1 MTTKAYILEA
11 FKQFDDILEEEEMGR
26 EEVPI
31 YDFNSENM
39 HNFLDTVGEDDT
51 VDIIDLEAE
60 AEEDL
65 KQSYVGKVILDCNV
79 CHSNIFINKDEVVVD
94 ETGSANFDL
103 ECPYCMSN
111 EGYTII
117 GQVEPYAEYE
127 EESDEEEPI
136 DVEDTEEI
144 DLGESFRRRSRRA
157 KVRESLYEVAP
168 DLKRDPI
175 IEFENG
181 DYFYVDYID
190 GKLVAG
196 GATNTGI
203 IPEYEIDYDED
214 DSFDGNLSRL
224 YDTIIESNPELLG
237 ENYRIKGRRKLRE
250 AIQDVTINTDDETM
264 TMTTK
269 EDGGVVVETSPV
281 DNFVE
286 EDIPEEDSFESQ
298 DEVIAPLKDEDED
311 EIELASEVEQLSDEE
326 IDELETPD
334 EDIDS
339 EDEVEISDF
348 DEESFDELGES
359 YLRRHYDN
367 VEGFKTVNAK
377 VFNDSLIIEGVI
389 RFNSGNSKGTKF
401 VFEGTKATKGGVMF
415 EGYNQQI
422 SRGKKTFKMT
432 CALNNGTVTP
442 KKLSYNYTTKN
453 ELNESVRVNGTCRVK

>member
-39 HNFLDTVGEDDT
+39 HNFLDVVGEDDT

-79 CHSNIFINKDEVVVD
+79 CHSNIFINKEEVVVD
-94 ETGSANFDL
+94 ETGSANIDL

-117 GQVEPYAEYE
+117 GQVEPYGEYE
-127 EESDEEEPI
+127 EESEDEEELDI
-136 DVEDTEEI
+136 DDEEVEDTEDI
-144 DLGESFRRRSRRA
+144 DLGESFKRRRRM
-157 KVRESLYEVAP
+157 RESLAEVAP
-168 DLKRDPI
+168 DLDSEPI
-175 IEFENG
+175 LQFENG
-181 DYFYVDYID
+181 DYFYVDYLD

-196 GATNTGI
+196 SATNTGI
-203 IPEYEIDYDED
+203 IPEYEIEYDED

-224 YDTIIESNPELLG
+224 YDTIVESNPELLG
-237 ENYRIKGRRKLRE
+237 ESIKRRPVRE

-269 EDGGVVVETSPV
+269 EDGGVVVETSPI

-286 EDIPEEDSFESQ
+286 DDIPVEESDFESQ

-326 IDELETPD
+326 IDELEKPD
-334 EDIDS
+334 EEGDF

-359 YLRRHYDN
+359 YLRKHYDN

-377 VFNDSLIIEGVI
+377 VLNDSLIIEGVI
-389 RFNSGNSKGTKF
+389 RFTSGNSKGTKF
-401 VFEGTKATKGGVMF
+401 VFEGTKATSGGVMF

-432 CALNNGTVTP
+432 CSLNKGVVTP

-453 ELNESVRVNGTCRVK
+453 ELNESVRVNGTCRIK